1 MRHKEPAGDFS
12 TALLSIGPDNYW
24 MSQIGMTADNSS
36 SNKQVRIDNWRPD
49 IGPRVI
55 NVDKD
60 TSRYLIGLRGTTD
73 SGWSWETALLQSKA
87 KSEDFTQNRLSNSLL
102 QAGLNDA
109 TSSAINIF
117 SSDVK
122 ASLAPAIIDVYR
134 NDTSELNSLDFK
146 ASNPALFE
154 MPAGP
159 VALLFGL
166 EYRQE
171 KYSDDRDPRLDG
183 TIKYTSVVTGL
194 TFPFVGDVLGSS
206 PTVDVYGVK
215 RVESAFME
223 MIVPITEK
231 MDAQIAVRNEDF
243 SDTEATTVGRIAL
256 GYVVNDLVK
265 LRASFSTAFR
275 SPNILQINQPF
286 VTRTGTRN
294 DAVQEYRIYK
304 NNNDVRPPSG
314 SGFANDYTISNTL
327 HFRLGNPDLLP
338 EESDNAT
345 FGVVITPNDSL
356 TVTVDTWS
364 IEKDNTIGLFG
375 RNNSSVYDLL
385 LRIQQGIGGATT
397 VAEMLAFCEGKNVLN
412 NQFGK
417 YALDGSYVLRDAD
430 PTSSYDDDF
439 FNAGICPAGQQDTIT
454 EPYQNLALRT
464 VEGTD
469 IAVYYDFET
478 SIGDFSVTL
487 QTSMTDKLNKHQV
500 QNIKLLQLCLLYTS
514 PSPRD
519 GLLSR
524 MPSSA

>member
-1 MRHKEPAGDFS
+1 
-12 TALLSIGPDNYW
+12 
-24 MSQIGMTADNSS
+24 
-36 SNKQVRIDNWRPD
+36 
-49 IGPRVI
+49 
-55 NVDKD
+55 
-60 TSRYLIGLRGTTD
+60 
-73 SGWSWETALLQSKA
+73 
-87 KSEDFTQNRLSNSLL
+87 
-102 QAGLNDA
+102 
-109 TSSAINIF
+109 
-117 SSDVK
+117 
-122 ASLAPAIIDVYR
+122 
-134 NDTSELNSLDFK
+134 
-146 ASNPALFE
+146 
-154 MPAGP
+154 
-159 VALLFGL
+159 
-166 EYRQE
+166 
-171 KYSDDRDPRLDG
+171 
-183 TIKYTSVVTGL
+183 
-194 TFPFVGDVLGSS
+194 
-206 PTVDVYGVK
+206 
-215 RVESAFME
+215 ME
-223 MIVPITEK
+223 MIVPVTEK

-286 VTRTGTRN
+286 VTRTGTRT

-314 SGFANDYTISNTL
+314 SGFASDYTISNTL

-356 TVTVDTWS
+356 TVTVDSWS

-375 RNNSSVYDLL
+375 RANSSVYDLL

-397 VAEMLAFCEGKNVLN
+397 VAEMLAFCEGKNVFN
-412 NQFGK
+412 SEFGK

-430 PTSSYDDDF
+430 PSSSYDDDF

-487 QTSMTDKLNKHQV
+487 QTSMTDKFEQTPSAKYQAVAAAVADGTLPP
-500 QNIKLLQLCLLYTS
+500 YTS
-514 PSPRD
+514 IEGFGDLRNNENVGTDRKDTLRVNYRNGDWGASLSALRVGELLDNGVKSDDGQVYEIPSMTTANLSVYKKFTLNGNDARLRLMVRNIADERAPLADGWFGFYSDIHRD
-519 GLLSR
+519 EGRHYYLDLR
-524 MPSSA
+524 MDF